1 MKSALEMTMYLT
13 DRSGRKL
20 GIVLPIREYKKIL
33 ADLEE
38 LDAIREYD
46 AAKACGDGTVP
57 TQKIIEAIEDSRK

>member
-46 AAKACGDGTVP
+46 AAKASND
-57 TQKIIEAIEDSRK
+57 EAIPFQKAAAEIKDSRE

>member
-46 AAKACGDGTVP
+46 AAKASHD
-57 TQKIIEAIEDSRK
+57 EAIPFQKAVGEIKDSHE